1 MALVDTATFRPD
13 SRDGSQDFEI
23 PRTIGRELFRAGKI
37 AGDATNGGYM
47 PLDRYIPR
55 EHAVPRSQW
64 RDKHPWLRS
73 R

>member
-23 PRTIGRELFRAGKI
+23 PRAIGRELFRAGKI

-55 EHAVPRSQW
+55 E
-64 RDKHPWLRS
+64 
-73 R
+73 